1 MILKGLSSPVPP
13 LLRQRWRG
21 LGSGAAAGMWHR
33 RASTAAA
40 AAAATATSTSTSGL
54 SKLNL
59 VGQTP
64 DTLFAALAGQGMTEY
79 WAKEIT
85 KSVHRLGATSIGD
98 IAGMK
103 RTMRETVEASCV
115 IDRGVVEEHHVG
127 EDGTQKW
134 LINFGKG
141 NTVVRY

>member
-1 MILKGLSSPVPP
+1 
-13 LLRQRWRG
+13 
-21 LGSGAAAGMWHR
+21 
-33 RASTAAA
+33 
-40 AAAATATSTSTSGL
+40 
-54 SKLNL
+54 
-59 VGQTP
+59 
-64 DTLFAALAGQGMTEY
+64 MTEY

-134 LINFGKG
+134 LIIWKREHGGKILIRAGQDQIRLHHEWAPFCCVVISSG
-141 NTVVRY
+141 NGVHS